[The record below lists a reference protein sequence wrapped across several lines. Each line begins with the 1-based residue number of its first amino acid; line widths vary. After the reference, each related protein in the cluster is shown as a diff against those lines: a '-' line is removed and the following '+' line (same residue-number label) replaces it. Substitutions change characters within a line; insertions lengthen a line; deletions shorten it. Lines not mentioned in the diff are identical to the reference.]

1 MLRGLE
7 QIDVNFIDNME
18 TKEYVPKDDF
28 LPLEG
33 NANSHVILTEGDFLI
48 CYPKDGHRT
57 AVAVREPVTIKKQF
71 SKYVSNN
78 GLERV

>member
-33 NANSHVILTEGDFLI
+33 NANSHVILQ
-48 CYPKDGHRT
+48 
-57 AVAVREPVTIKKQF
+57 RET
-71 SKYVSNN
+71 S
-78 GLERV
+78 